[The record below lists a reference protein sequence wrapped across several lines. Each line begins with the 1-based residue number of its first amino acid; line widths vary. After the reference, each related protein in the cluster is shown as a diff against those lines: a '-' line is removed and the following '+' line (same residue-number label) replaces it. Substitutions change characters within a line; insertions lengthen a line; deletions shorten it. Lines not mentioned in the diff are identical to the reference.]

1 MNYIVYKHTTP
12 SGKIYIGITSKKA
25 KYRWGKNGNK
35 YKKNKHFYSAILK
48 YGWENIEH
56 EILFEN
62 LTKEE
67 ACQKEIELIAYYRSN
82 EREFGYNKSIGGEI
96 NMGYH
101 LSDETKKTISEV
113 QKGKRCGKDNPFYG
127 KTHSKEQREKWSKE
141 RKGVP
146 LSEERRKKLYGKQIG
161 KIQSEETKEKLS
173 NAMKGRS
180 ISESHKKKY
189 CKEVLQYDKDGNFI
203 AKYKSAVDAGLQL
216 NISNSRISSCC
227 RGETK
232 ICNGFIFRYSED
244 FKADKRPKRAVQ
256 KIDLKTNKII
266 ETFESASEA
275 AAIMGVSSTSIYN
288 VCKGKAKTSCGF
300 GWSYAAKQ

>member
-12 SGKIYIGITSKKA
+12 SGKIYIGITSKQA

-35 YKKNKHFYSAILK
+35 YKKNKHFYSAIVK
-48 YGWENIEH
+48 YGWGNIKH

-96 NMGYH
+96 NKGYH
-101 LSDETKKTISEV
+101 HSEEYKKALSER
-113 QKGKRCGKDNPFYG
+113 QKGKHCGKDNPFYG

-173 NAMKGRS
+173 KAMKGRN
-180 ISESHKKKY
+180 ISGSHKTKC

-203 AKYKSAVDAGLQL
+203 AKYKSAVDAGLKL
-216 NISNSRISSCC
+216 NISNSRISACC

-244 FKADKRPKRAVQ
+244 FKVDKRAKRAVQ

-275 AAIMGVSSTSIYN
+275 ASVVGVSSTSIYN
-288 VCKGKAKTSCGF
+288 VCKGKTKTSCGF
-300 GWSYAAKQ
+300 GWSYVAKQ